1 MNRRRSRPC
10 SRRAANSANPR
21 PPGNRPKQGR
31 SKSRPSRARARAAIS
46 EVQQKRAALEQ
57 AQLNLQYTQIV
68 APVSG
73 EVNKTVVEGMNVQPG
88 EQLLTIVPLDEI
100 WVTANFKETQ
110 LRRMKVGQRSD
121 IHVDSSGVTFRGH
134 VDSIAGATGPPVQF
148 APAGKCDG
156 QLCKNRSAHSRKN
169 CSRTG
174 RKPESP
180 ASAGHERCA
189 RRIHPMSTAASLP
202 ADQEIW
208 RPKFN
213 PWLIAVVVAMA
224 AFMEVL
230 DTSIANVALPYMA
243 GNLGASNDQSTWVLT
258 SYLVS
263 NAIVLP
269 ISGWL
274 AGAFGRKRFFTIC
287 LFIFTVSSL
296 LCGIAPSLGLL
307 LFFRVLQGAGGGGL
321 QPMAQA
327 ILADTFPP
335 QQRGLAFALY
345 GITAVTAPTIGPT
358 LGGWITFNYSW
369 RWIFFINLPVGLLTL
384 FLVYQFVEDP
394 PYLARI
400 KAAGVKLDYI
410 GIALLTLGVGALQIL
425 LDKGQEDD
433 WFGSRFITSLAVTA
447 VICLLTLV
455 IWEWYQKA
463 PIVDVRLFKS
473 FNFASSNLMMFTL
486 GIMLFS
492 SLVLMP
498 LFLQTLMGYTAQV
511 AGLAISAGGLCL
523 LIEMPIM
530 GKLTTVVQARRLI
543 AFGWLCLAL
552 AMFYSTKRIDLQ
564 IGFST
569 ALWLRVAQVFGMGFL
584 FVPITL
590 VAYIGI
596 PPEKNNAVSGIVNFM
611 RNIGSSVGTSLV
623 TTLLAR
629 RAQFH
634 QEILVGHVSAANPR
648 LQGAIIGLSQRLANS
663 GLDKHAAQLSAYAR
677 IYQAV
682 QAQATAAAYIDTFE
696 VLAVGSFI
704 MIFLAFVLKKNDP
717 GGGHVLAE

>member
-1 MNRRRSRPC
+1 
-10 SRRAANSANPR
+10 
-21 PPGNRPKQGR
+21 
-31 SKSRPSRARARAAIS
+31 
-46 EVQQKRAALEQ
+46 
-57 AQLNLQYTQIV
+57 
-68 APVSG
+68 
-73 EVNKTVVEGMNVQPG
+73 
-88 EQLLTIVPLDEI
+88 
-100 WVTANFKETQ
+100 
-110 LRRMKVGQRSD
+110 
-121 IHVDSSGVTFRGH
+121 
-134 VDSIAGATGPPVQF
+134 
-148 APAGKCDG
+148 
-156 QLCKNRSAHSRKN
+156 
-169 CSRTG
+169 
-174 RKPESP
+174 
-180 ASAGHERCA
+180 
-189 RRIHPMSTAASLP
+189 MSTAATLT
-202 ADQEIW
+202 ADQDIW

-230 DTSIANVALPYMA
+230 DTSIANVALPYIA

-263 NAIVLP
+263 NAIILP

-274 AGAFGRKRFFTIC
+274 AGAIGRKRFFTIC
-287 LFIFTVSSL
+287 LFMFTVSSL

-384 FLVYQFVEDP
+384 LLVYRFVEDP
-394 PYLARI
+394 PYLAKI

-410 GIALLTLGVGALQIL
+410 GIALLALGVGALQVL

-433 WFGSRFITSLAVTA
+433 WFGSRFITTLAVTA
-447 VICLLTLV
+447 VVGLVSLV

-463 PIVDVRLFKS
+463 PIVDVRLFKN

-523 LIEMPIM
+523 LVEMPIM
-530 GKLTTVVQARRLI
+530 GALTTKVQARRLI

-564 IGFST
+564 ISFNT

-611 RNIGSSVGTSLV
+611 RNMGSSVGTSLV

-634 QEILVGHVSAANPR
+634 QEILIGHIRAGNPIVR
-648 LQGAIIGLSQRLANS
+648 GAVAGLSQQLAHS
-663 GLDKHAAQLSAYAR
+663 GLDKNTAQMAAYAR
-677 IYQAV
+677 MYQAV
-682 QAQATAAAYIDTFE
+682 QAQASAASYIDTFM
-696 VLAVGSFI
+696 VLAVGSAI
-704 MIFLAFVLKKNDP
+704 MIFLSFALKKNDP
-717 GGGHVLAE
+717 GGGHVVAE